1 MEHSKLVLLLVL
13 FIAAGIVFSA
23 VGLCL
28 LSEKYLNQI
37 GGKRAMGKAAGW
49 SAFGIGVLTIFTG
62 IFIFSVPSVLEY
74 IIVGYLG
81 ILFIAAYAAMIV
93 VKLKK

>member
-13 FIAAGIVFSA
+13 FIAAGIAFSA

-28 LSEKYLNQI
+28 LSEKYLNSI
-37 GGKRAMGKAAGW
+37 GDKRAMGKAAGW
-49 SAFGIGVLTIFTG
+49 SAFGVGVLTIFTG
-62 IFIFSVPSVLEY
+62 IFIFTVPSVLEY
-74 IIVGYLG
+74 TVVVYLG
-81 ILFIAAYAAMIV
+81 ILFIAACAAMLF